1 MVRKRVPW
9 YSGCLRIA
17 HAFFKNTEFKV
28 KNDYSCYFDLNT
40 VRVCAYIDTKNVKT
54 FHAHLLNKRNRP
66 LSGDY
71 EICLALF
78 VVPVAQAKLRKLSIA
93 LTDWQGRAKL
103 GRKD

>member
-1 MVRKRVPW
+1 MRFSKTLSLRLKTIIHVILTLTPYAFVR
-9 YSGCLRIA
+9 
-17 HAFFKNTEFKV
+17 
-28 KNDYSCYFDLNT
+28 
-40 VRVCAYIDTKNVKT
+40 IDTKNVKT
-54 FHAHLLNKRNRP
+54 FHAHLLNKRSRP

-71 EICLALF
+71 EICLGLF